1 MINMGLFNRKK
12 KVEEKPQLIFEID
25 NKQMVHVKCPYCL
38 TEIDCVIVHLFDKG
52 NYKQCPECSKELD

>member
-1 MINMGLFNRKK
+1 MGLFNRKK

-38 TEIDCVIVHLFDKG
+38 TEIDSVIVHRFDKG
-52 NYKQCPECSKELD
+52 NYK